1 MRRLVV
7 VLVVLAAVAPA
18 HAERKRQTAQ
28 ILSGAG
34 TAVSSTLILSGFL
47 FAKDGY
53 PIDKPL
59 MYSGLVSAAIAPSLG
74 EFYAGQYITY
84 GMAARVL
91 AAGLAT
97 YALTHFNET
106 TTCDNATMTGTMCTS
121 IEGAGLA
128 LLGVSAIAFIGGM
141 AYDVDDAGPAVDR
154 YNRGHGLVIAPAPM
168 PTPTGP
174 APGLWIGGTF

>member
-1 MRRLVV
+1 MRRI
-7 VLVVLAAVAPA
+7 VLVLAIILAASPA

-34 TAVSSTLILSGFL
+34 VAVSSTLILSGFL

-53 PIDKPL
+53 PINKPI
-59 MYSGLVSAAIAPSLG
+59 MYTGLASAVITPSLG
-74 EFYAGQYITY
+74 EFYAGSYLTY

-91 AAGLAT
+91 GAGLAT
-97 YALTHFNET
+97 YALTNFNQT
-106 TTCDNATMTGTMCTS
+106 TTCDNATMAGTMCTNIKGS
-121 IEGAGLA
+121 GLA
-128 LLGVSAIAFIGGM
+128 LLGVAAIAFIGGM

-154 YNRGHGLVIAPAPM
+154 YNQSHGVMIAPAAM

-174 APGLWIGGTF
+174 APGLFIHGYF